1 MVITQNKPMYKGLDK
16 KMLLLAILFIGS
28 LGFSFSQEITKIMG
42 TVTDSASGEPIPFAN
57 IFIQGTSIGATSG
70 FDGYFSIET
79 RKEVNDTLLVSFMG
93 YKTKKI
99 KIQGGIYQE
108 LDIRLAT
115 EGFTLQEVVIVP
127 GENPAE
133 VILRKIIANKQE
145 NNRKKYDSYQYEVYS
160 KVQLD
165 LNNITDKLRER
176 KILKPFQFIFDY
188 VDTSTVNGKA
198 YLPVFLSESLSDIYF
213 QDSPRVRKERIKAS
227 RISGLENESISQFL
241 GDMYQDVNI
250 YENYIML
257 FEKNFV
263 SPIANFGLTFYKYYL
278 VDSSFIDNKWCYQ
291 LMFKPRRKQEL
302 TFTGEFWVND
312 SSWAIKKVNIRI
324 VEDANI
330 NFINDITVKQDYDL
344 VEDTYWMLVRD
355 YLIVDF
361 NVKKKKK
368 KTVGLYGHKT
378 STFRDF
384 IFDHPPPA
392 EFSESP
398 LDVYVL
404 EDSYEKNKGYWEEVR
419 HEQLSQKE
427 KDIYEMVDSIKRV
440 PIFRTWVDVF
450 YMLTNGYLV
459 WGPLEVGPLYKSISF
474 NPEEGLRL
482 RIGGRTSN
490 QFSTKLMLN
499 GHIAYGTKDHKW
511 KHGAGLVY
519 MFSKIPRRSIG
530 ASWVY
535 DLEQLGQSQNA
546 FSEDN
551 LFASAFRRSPP
562 DKLSLVNE
570 YKLHY
575 EHEWFTGFSNTIN
588 FIHRDINPPGKGDFI
603 IYNNGQP
610 IVKNAITTAE
620 LRLDTRFAY
629 NEKFVMGE
637 FERIS
642 LGTVYPVLG
651 IQYGVGIPGFMGGQ
665 YRYNKLQ
672 ISLRQWFNVSAF
684 GWSKYIIEG
693 GKIWGT
699 LPYPL
704 LKLHPGN
711 ETFIFDEYAYNLMN
725 YYEFV
730 SDEYISL
737 YYTHHFDGFF
747 LNRIPLMRKLKFR
760 EVAFVQA
767 VIGTLSEKNRNYSKL
782 PENTFTLEKP
792 YIEAGV
798 GIENILK
805 IFRIDAIWRLSHL
818 HNPDITKFAIFFSF
832 YFSF

>member
-1 MVITQNKPMYKGLDK
+1 MFTGLARK
-16 KMLLLAILFIGS
+16 LLLLAIFFIGS
-28 LGFSFSQEITKIMG
+28 SGFSFTQELTKIMG
-42 TVTDSASGEPIPFAN
+42 TVTDSASGEPVPFAN
-57 IFIQGTSIGATSG
+57 IIIQGTSIGAISG

-79 RKEVNDTLLVSFMG
+79 RKKVTDTLVISFIG
-93 YKTKKI
+93 YKTEKI
-99 KIQGGIYQE
+99 KIQQGIFHE
-108 LDIRLAT
+108 LDIRLAAA
-115 EGFTLQEVVIVP
+115 GFTLEEVEIVP

-133 VILRKIIANKQE
+133 VILRNIIAHKE
-145 NNRKKYDSYQYEVYS
+145 KNNRKQFNSYQYEVYS

-165 LNNITDKLRER
+165 LNNITEKLKNR

-213 QDSPRVRKERIKAS
+213 QNSPRVRKERIKAS

-263 SPIANFGLTFYKYYL
+263 SPVANFGLTFYKYYL

-291 LMFKPRRKQEL
+291 IMFKPRRKQEL

-324 VEDANI
+324 VEDANL
-330 NFINDITVKQDYDL
+330 NFINDLTVKQDYDL
-344 VEDTYWMLVRD
+344 IEDTYWMLVRD
-355 YLIVDF
+355 YLIMDF
-361 NVKKKKK
+361 NVIENTK

-384 IFDHPPPA
+384 VFDNPPPD

-398 LDVYVL
+398 LDVYVV
-404 EDSYEKNKGYWEEVR
+404 EDSYEKDMDYWEEAR
-419 HEQLSQKE
+419 HEKLSRKE

-440 PIFRTWVDVF
+440 PIFQTWVDVF

-459 WGPLEVGPLYKSISF
+459 WGPVEVGPLYKSISF

-490 QFSTKLMLN
+490 QFSTKVMFN
-499 GHIAYGTKDHKW
+499 GHVAYGTKDNRW
-511 KHGAGLVY
+511 KHGTGVVY
-519 MFSKIPRRSIG
+519 IFSKIPRRSFG

-535 DLEQLGQSQNA
+535 DMEQLGQSQNA

-575 EHEWFTGFSNTIN
+575 QHEYFTGFSNTLN
-588 FIHRDINPPGKGDFI
+588 FIHRNINPPGKGDFI
-603 IYNNGQP
+603 IYNDDQP
-610 IVKNAITTAE
+610 IEKNSITTAE

-642 LGTVYPVLG
+642 LGTVYPVLEV
-651 IQYGVGIPGFMGGQ
+651 QYGLGIPGLMGGE
-665 YRYNKLQ
+665 YRYHKLQ
-672 ISLRQWFNVSAF
+672 LSLKQWFNVSAF

-711 ETFIFDEYAYNLMN
+711 ETFIFDEFAYNLMN
-725 YYEFV
+725 YYEFL
-730 SDEYISL
+730 SDEYISM

-760 EVAFVQA
+760 EVAFVQG
-767 VIGTLSEKNRNYSKL
+767 VIGRLSEKNRNYSKI

-818 HNPDITKFAIFFSF
+818 RNPDITKFAIFFSF
-832 YFSF
+832 HFSF

>member
-1 MVITQNKPMYKGLDK
+1 MAITQNKPMFTGLARK
-16 KMLLLAILFIGS
+16 ILLLAIFFIGS
-28 LGFSFSQEITKIMG
+28 SGFSFTQELTKIMG
-42 TVTDSASGEPIPFAN
+42 TVTDSASGEPVPFAN
-57 IFIQGTSIGATSG
+57 IIIQGTSIGATSG

-79 RKEVNDTLLVSFMG
+79 RKQVTDTLVISFIG
-93 YKTKKI
+93 YKTEKL
-99 KIQGGIYQE
+99 KIQQGIFHE
-108 LDIRLAT
+108 LDIRLAAA
-115 EGFTLQEVVIVP
+115 GFTLKEVEIIP

-133 VILRKIIANKQE
+133 VILRNIIAHKE
-145 NNRKKYDSYQYEVYS
+145 KNNRKKFNSYQYEVYS

-165 LNNITDKLRER
+165 LNNITEKLKDR

-263 SPIANFGLTFYKYYL
+263 SPVANFGLTFYKYYL

-291 LMFKPRRKQEL
+291 IMFKPRRKQEL
-302 TFTGEFWVND
+302 TFNGEFWVND

-330 NFINDITVKQDYDL
+330 NFINDITVKQDYEL
-344 VEDTYWMLVRD
+344 IEDQYWMLVRD
-355 YLIVDF
+355 YFIVDF
-361 NVKKKKK
+361 NVIENTK

-378 STFRDF
+378 ATFRDF
-384 IFDHPPPA
+384 VFDNPPPD

-398 LDVYVL
+398 LDVYVV
-404 EDSYEKNKGYWEEVR
+404 EDSYEKDMDYWEEAR
-419 HEQLSQKE
+419 HEKLSQKE

-440 PIFRTWVDVF
+440 PIFQTWVDVF

-459 WGPLEVGPLYKSISF
+459 WGPVEVGPLYKSISF

-490 QFSTKLMLN
+490 QFSTKVMFN
-499 GHIAYGTKDHKW
+499 GHVAYGTKDNKW
-511 KHGAGLVY
+511 KHGTGVVY
-519 MFSKIPRRSIG
+519 MFSKIPRRSFG

-570 YKLHY
+570 YKLNY
-575 EHEWFTGFSNTIN
+575 EHEWFSGFSNTIN
-588 FIHRDINPPGKGDFI
+588 LIHRDINPPGKGDFI
-603 IYNNGQP
+603 IYEYDQA
-610 IVKNAITTAE
+610 VEKNSITTAE

-651 IQYGVGIPGFMGGQ
+651 VQYGLGIPGMMGGE
-665 YRYNKLQ
+665 YRYHKLQ
-672 ISLRQWFNVSAF
+672 LSIRQWFNVSAF

-693 GKIWGT
+693 GKIWGA

-760 EVAFVQA
+760 EVAFVQG
-767 VIGTLSEKNRNYSKL
+767 VIGTLSEKNRNYSKI

-832 YFSF
+832 HFSF